1 MPSTVE
7 FPFSEDEALPTIP
20 IILSY
25 ADSSVSANELLE
37 TGSTVNLLPYDIGL
51 QLGAILDEQTV
62 RLPLTGN
69 LARVE
74 ARGLFV
80 HVQIGNLEPFRLAFA
95 WTQTSQIPLILGQT
109 NFFREF
115 DVCFQ
120 RSRCTIE
127 IIRL

>member
-7 FPFSEDEALPTIP
+7 FPFSADEALPTIP

-25 ADSSVSANELLE
+25 ADSSVSANALLD

-51 QLGAILDEQTV
+51 QLGAIWDKQTV
-62 RLPLTGN
+62 RLPLAGN

-80 HVQIGNLEPFRLAFA
+80 HVQIGNLEAVRLAFSWA
-95 WTQTSQIPLILGQT
+95 QASQIPLILGQT

-127 IIRL
+127 IIRF